1 MAKILVVDDSKVVA
15 KLLSNSLTAQGH
27 EAVTAES
34 VDTAIAALKEH
45 GASIK
50 MVITDLIMPEKD
62 GIELI
67 DHLHATMTPFDRPK
81 IIVISGGSK
90 GTVDADT
97 AVSTVKDRVN
107 KVMIK
112 PFTQEDLARAVSGL
126 LGAKPAA

>member
-15 KLLSNSLTAQGH
+15 KLLSTSLTAQGH
-27 EAVTAES
+27 EAVTAGS
-34 VDTAIAALKEH
+34 VDEAISALKEH
-45 GASIK
+45 GASVK
-50 MVITDLIMPEKD
+50 MVITDLIMPGKD

-67 DHLHATMTPFDRPK
+67 DYLHATLTPYDRPK

-97 AVSTVKDRVN
+97 AVSVVKDRVN

-112 PFTQEDLARAVSGL
+112 PFTQDDLSKAVTAL
-126 LGAKPAA
+126 LGGQAAA